1 MTEIYLDYSADTP
14 PDERVLSAY
23 IETAKEKYS
32 NPNSAHSFG
41 RSAKAIV
48 DSALTQTAAFLNVS
62 PDELILTSG
71 ASEANNLAI
80 KGIAH
85 SSRRRGKHIVSTF
98 LEHSSVSGALTFL
111 QEQGWEIDLVNILP
125 DGKIDLAH
133 LKTLLRQDTV
143 VIVDR
148 EVLGKPHAREDAVRM
163 MQLLSGR
170 AHEVVTAVTIR
181 DGRRQETFSVSTQV
195 HFEPLSQAQID
206 YYIDQYQPFDKA
218 GAYGIQEWIGY
229 VGISSIEGSF
239 YNVMGFPV
247 HRVWEV
253 LQRFL

>member
-1 MTEIYLDYSADTP
+1 MKRIILCSNSPRRQELLAGLDIPFTVDTGNTFEERLEGEVEAHEVPRLLSAGKSQGFHRP
-14 PDERVLSAY
+14 LEPDEVL
-23 IETAKEKYS
+23 I
-32 NPNSAHSFG
+32 
-41 RSAKAIV
+41 
-48 DSALTQTAAFLNVS
+48 
-62 PDELILTSG
+62 TS
-71 ASEANNLAI
+71 
-80 KGIAH
+80 
-85 SSRRRGKHIVSTF
+85 
-98 LEHSSVSGALTFL
+98 
-111 QEQGWEIDLVNILP
+111 
-125 DGKIDLAH
+125 
-133 LKTLLRQDTV
+133 DTV

-148 EVLGKPHAREDAVRM
+148 EVLGKPHSREDAVRM
-163 MQLLSGR
+163 LQLLSGR